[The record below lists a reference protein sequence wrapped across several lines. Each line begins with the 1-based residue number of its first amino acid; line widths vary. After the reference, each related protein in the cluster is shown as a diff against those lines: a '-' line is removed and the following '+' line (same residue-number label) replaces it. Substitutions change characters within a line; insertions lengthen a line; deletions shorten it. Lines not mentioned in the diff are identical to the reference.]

1 MVSLAL
7 GRVCTGKGTG
17 ELEHPLA
24 PRQPDCPM
32 SLIQLVFFFSSAS
45 SSAHHFSAI
54 PKFRRRDATANQR
67 GAQCRILS
75 AGPMK
80 GILRE
85 KVIYFY
91 RSRSSTPARVGLP
104 CPSPL
109 RLHEQTPAHKSE
121 TGGMKSGGGGA
132 GSGSGAGAA
141 GLRAAVAA
149 AHSSVIAQ
157 IRRGTHPITLKP

>member
-1 MVSLAL
+1 
-7 GRVCTGKGTG
+7 
-17 ELEHPLA
+17 
-24 PRQPDCPM
+24 
-32 SLIQLVFFFSSAS
+32 
-45 SSAHHFSAI
+45 
-54 PKFRRRDATANQR
+54 
-67 GAQCRILS
+67 
-75 AGPMK
+75 MK